1 MFLYLNAP
9 QLFLKL
15 DPHRNFSN
23 SFLQTQKNP
32 HYQNSAIFG
41 PQDTLL
47 GNHIQ
52 SLCDALEIPHLEA
65 RLDLEPQVKEVSI
78 NLYPNARLIGQ
89 AIRDLVTYLNWTS
102 VAVIYE
108 DDICKCQVKLFSFLL
123 SYYHSAMNRILS
135 SSFQWA
141 VNVMDSS

>member
-1 MFLYLNAP
+1 MCNSS
-9 QLFLKL
+9 K
-15 DPHRNFSN
+15 FS
-23 SFLQTQKNP
+23 TKTTKN
-32 HYQNSAIFG
+32 HSAIFG

-78 NLYPNARLIGQ
+78 NLYPNAKLIGQ
-89 AIRDLVTYLNWTS
+89 AIRDLINYLNWTQ

-108 DDICKCQVKLFSFLL
+108 DDICKCRLFYKF
-123 SYYHSAMNRILS
+123 
-135 SSFQWA
+135 
-141 VNVMDSS
+141 